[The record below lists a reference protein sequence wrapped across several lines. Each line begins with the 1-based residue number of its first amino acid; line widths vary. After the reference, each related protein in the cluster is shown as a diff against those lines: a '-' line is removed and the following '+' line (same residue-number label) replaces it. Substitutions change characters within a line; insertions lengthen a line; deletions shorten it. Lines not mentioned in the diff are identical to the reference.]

1 MEESVAGRDLSD
13 KNAIPY
19 LPFATLGEYVCR
31 VKSQYAHLG
40 SVLDFDRPGADE
52 ALTALSGVTTEFDS
66 DETGRGDTYRAAQTD
81 ASVRWTGMRQL
92 LRLASPDR
100 RPMIM
105 LDVLGG
111 DGTVARAARGSADAW
126 HREMRVL
133 TGDLSGAMVE
143 HALDNGLAAVRQAAD
158 FLFLKENAVDA
169 VLLAYGT
176 HHIAPKHRP
185 LAIAEA
191 LRVVRPGG
199 RVVLHDFAE
208 NSPMTRFFG
217 DVVHQYS
224 KAGHDYEHFSRAGLA
239 GLFRDAG
246 LAVSITDIYDPLI
259 TCAENQNEA
268 RGRMCR
274 YIANM
279 YGVGSWMSAHHGLE
293 DSWQQLIRYFDHS
306 GQLGPRLD
314 GNDVPVIPSTRRTDS
329 GFVAVVPRVAL
340 VAVAQKAGRDGIT
353 G

>member
-1 MEESVAGRDLSD
+1 MSVTALPD

-19 LPFATLGEYVCR
+19 LPLATLSEYIFR
-31 VKSQYAHLG
+31 IQSQYPYLG
-40 SVLDFDRPGADE
+40 SVLDFDRLGADE
-52 ALTALSGVTTEFDS
+52 ALTALSGAITEFDS
-66 DETGRGDTYRAAQTD
+66 DETGRGDMYRAAQTD

-92 LRLASPDR
+92 LQLASPGR
-100 RPMIM
+100 RPAIV

-111 DGTVARAARGSADAW
+111 DGTVARAARRSADAW
-126 HREMRVL
+126 HREMVVL

-199 RVVLHDFAE
+199 RIVLHDFAE
-208 NSPMTRFFG
+208 ASPMAGFFS
-217 DVVHQYS
+217 DVVHRYS
-224 KAGHDYEHFSRAGLA
+224 KAGHEYEHFSRAGLA

-246 LAVSITDIYDPLI
+246 LEVSIMEMYDPLI
-259 TCAENQNEA
+259 VCAENRNEA
-268 RGRMCR
+268 RRRMCR

-279 YGVGSWMSAHHGLE
+279 YGVGPWLSAHHGLQE
-293 DSWQQLIRYFDHS
+293 SWQQLIRYFDHS
-306 GQLGPRLD
+306 GQRVPRLD
-314 GNDVPVIPSTRRTDS
+314 GNDVPVIPGTRQTES
-329 GFVAVVPRVAL
+329 GFAAVVPRVAL
-340 VAVAQKAGRDGIT
+340 VAVAQKPN
-353 G
+353 

>member
-1 MEESVAGRDLSD
+1 VAVHDLSG

-19 LPFATLGEYVCR
+19 LPSATLGEYLYR
-31 VKSQYAHLG
+31 IKSQYAHLG
-40 SVLDFDRPGADE
+40 SVLDFDRPDANE
-52 ALTALSGVTTEFDS
+52 ALTALSGAVTEFDS
-66 DETGRGDTYRAAQTD
+66 DETGRGDMYRAAQTD

-92 LRLASPDR
+92 LQLASPER
-100 RPMIM
+100 RPTIM

-111 DGTVARAARGSADAW
+111 DGTVARAARESTDAW
-126 HREMRVL
+126 HREMVVL
-133 TGDLSGAMVE
+133 TGDLSGTMVE

-158 FLFLKENAVDA
+158 FLFLKDNAVDA

-208 NSPMTRFFG
+208 TSPMTRFFS

-224 KAGHDYEHFSRAGLA
+224 KAGHDYEHFSRAGLTA
-239 GLFRDAG
+239 LFRDAG
-246 LAVSITDIYDPLI
+246 LEISIMDMYDPLI
-259 TCAENQNEA
+259 VRAENRNEA
-268 RGRMCR
+268 RRRMCR

-279 YGVGSWMSAHHGLE
+279 YGVGVWLSAHHGLE

-306 GQLGPRLD
+306 DQLVPRPD
-314 GNDVPVIPSTRRTDS
+314 GSEVPVIPSTRQTES

-340 VAVAQKAGRDGIT
+340 VAVAQKTGQHGIA
-353 G
+353 